1 MANMICNCCE
11 AEVALSMGLVQLA
24 LPSKFVKSEM
34 RTEVSVLKNMRC
46 VFFLSL
52 RDDLRLPPTYLLH

>member
-1 MANMICNCCE
+1 MANMICNRCE

-34 RTEVSVLKNMRC
+34 RTEVSVLKNMR
-46 VFFLSL
+46 
-52 RDDLRLPPTYLLH
+52 